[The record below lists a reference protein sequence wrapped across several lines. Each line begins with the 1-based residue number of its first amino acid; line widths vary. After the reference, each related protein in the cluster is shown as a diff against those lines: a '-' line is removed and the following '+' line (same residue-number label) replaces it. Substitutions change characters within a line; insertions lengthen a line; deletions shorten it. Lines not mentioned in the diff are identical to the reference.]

1 MPTHFVNLDALI
13 PREDF
18 EVQGGTTPTLS
29 QLATTMKVNELEATS
44 VTYNILRKPDFQRE
58 TANWTP
64 DKVAEFIQSYV
75 EGDLIPSI
83 ILWRSPISGNLFVI
97 DGAHRLSAL
106 IAWVHDD
113 FGDKDTSIRF
123 FENLIPVEQQEAAET
138 TRALVNKLVGPYARL
153 KVAARHPEASTPD
166 EIRRGRNIGSIS
178 VQLQWVNGDALKA
191 ESSFFKINQKATPI
205 DKTELRMIEA
215 RRKANAVA
223 ARAIIH
229 SGVGHRYWSAFPLEV
244 QTEIEKAAREV
255 YQILFVPPLE
265 TPIKT
270 LDLPVAGRGY
280 SAESVRL
287 VFEFVNLANNIRS
300 EALQKTLPEDKDGK
314 LTIEYLK
321 KVKRIAARI
330 SGNSPGSLG
339 LHPAVYF
346 YGSTG
351 RYQPT
356 AFLATVGMVKE
367 FEEKNLFPY
376 FTENRKA
383 FEEFLL
389 RYRYFTNQIVAVT
402 GGWGKA
408 YSRLMTFYK
417 QVLDDIAAGTDDEQI
432 ITRLKSVNG
441 LHYLEV
447 AREEDKQT
455 DSSFSTETKSA
466 AFLREAINSAVRCAI
481 CGARIHRKGISI
493 DHTIPKREGGTGELD
508 NAQVTHPYCNG
519 GYKEMMEARAA
530 KNEAT
535 GETTAGV

>member
-18 EVQGGTTPTLS
+18 EVQSGSTQTLS
-29 QLATTMKVNELEATS
+29 QLATTMKVSELEATS

-64 DKVAEFIQSYV
+64 EKVAKFIQSYV

-113 FGDKDTSIRF
+113 YGDKGISIRF
-123 FENLIPVEQQEAAET
+123 FENFIQPEQQEAAEA

-153 KVAARHPEASTPD
+153 KVAAQHPEASTPE

-191 ESSFFKINQKATPI
+191 ESSFFKINQEATPI

-229 SGVGHRYWSAFPLEV
+229 SGVGHRYWSAFPQDV
-244 QTEIEKAAREV
+244 QDEIEKAARDV

-287 VFEFVNLANNIRS
+287 VFEFVNLANDIRS
-300 EALQKTLPEDKDGK
+300 EALQKGLPEDKDG
-314 LTIEYLK
+314 LMTIEYLK

-330 SGNSPGSLG
+330 SGNSSGSLG

-346 YGSTG
+346 YGATG

-356 AFLATVGMVKE
+356 AFLATVGMIKE
-367 FEEKNLFPY
+367 FEENNRFPY
-376 FTENRKA
+376 FTDHRQA
-383 FEEFLL
+383 FEDFIL
-389 RYRYFTNQIVAVT
+389 RYRYFTNQIVSVT

-408 YSRLMTFYK
+408 YARLMTFYK
-417 QVLDDIAAGTDDEQI
+417 HVLVDIAAGLSDEDI
-432 ITRLKSVNG
+432 ITRLKSING
-441 LHYLEV
+441 LQYLEV
-447 AREEDKQT
+447 ASEEDKRAGT
-455 DSSFSTETKSA
+455 NFSTETKSA
-466 AFLREAINSAVRCAI
+466 AFLREAIDSAVRCAI

-493 DHTIPKREGGTGELD
+493 DHAVPKREGGTGDLD

-519 GYKEMMEARAA
+519 AYKEMKEARA
-530 KNEAT
+530 KSDEAV
-535 GETTAGV
+535 A